1 MATGGHYME
10 IHMAALA
17 FSPHH
22 NLRRHQKLSS
32 LFLLSLVAVTATAC
46 TAKTSGNEPT
56 NASSQAEGSEAKR
69 KPLRNLNPSPKDAVH
84 IRIKVTG
91 APGALPLVDAAAQY
105 DVSNSAECGKLR
117 SSGAFPTISSSEAV
131 ELTKV
136 ADDEY
141 AGVVYMDRI
150 IDEDYYGRGVCHWEF
165 VEARASFRA
174 SEDVKAT
181 WFVVDL
187 PAEAL
192 EKSSAKKLFYWT
204 GYYPGGEIENYAEFG
219 NATLEHVPAG
229 KESEYFTI
237 EISADGV
244 ES

>member
-1 MATGGHYME
+1 MIEDQCPESRMATRVLYLEPMP
-10 IHMAALA
+10 L
-17 FSPHH
+17 P
-22 NLRRHQKLSS
+22 RQKFSS
-32 LFLLSLVAVTATAC
+32 LLLFSLIAVATTAC
-46 TAKTSGNEPT
+46 AAQTTGNET
-56 NASSQAEGSEAKR
+56 MNSSSQAEDSDAR
-69 KPLRNLNPSPKDAVH
+69 SKPLRNLNPAPKEAVH

-91 APGALPLVDAAAQY
+91 APGALPFIDAAAQY
-105 DVSNSAECGKLR
+105 DVTNSAECGKLR

-141 AGVVYMDRI
+141 SGVVYMDRI

-187 PAEAL
+187 PAEIVQK
-192 EKSSAKKLFYWT
+192 KSSKKLFYWT
-204 GYYPGGEIENYAEFG
+204 GYYPKAKSDNYAEFG
-219 NATLEHVPAG
+219 DEALENVPAD
-229 KESEYFTI
+229 KRSEFFTI
-237 EISADGV
+237 EMSASGDQP
-244 ES
+244 

>member
-1 MATGGHYME
+1 MENYMATR
-10 IHMAALA
+10 A
-17 FSPHH
+17 FSQE
-22 NLRRHQKLSS
+22 NSLWRRQKFSIS
-32 LFLLSLVAVTATAC
+32 LLLSLLAVSTTAC
-46 TAKTSGNEPT
+46 TAQISGNESM
-56 NASSQAEGSEAKR
+56 NASSQPEGSEAKR

-84 IRIKVTG
+84 IRIKVSG

-105 DVSNSAECGKLR
+105 DVTNSAECGKLR

-187 PAEAL
+187 PAEIIQN
-192 EKSSAKKLFYWT
+192 KSTKKLFYWT
-204 GYYPGGEIENYAEFG
+204 GYYPKAKSDNYAEFG
-219 NATLEHVPAG
+219 DETLENVPAD
-229 KESEYFTI
+229 KRSEFFTI
-237 EISADGV
+237 EMSASGDQ
-244 ES
+244 S